1 MVLVHGNLKVKI
13 PPKATAKTYV
23 GRNGQM
29 EVVEPSVIGFV
40 GVCELVESAT
50 SVDDIMLPVTSFTW
64 SSNLEK
70 RRINSIEKS

>member
-1 MVLVHGNLKVKI
+1 MVLTHGNLKVKI
-13 PPKATAKTYV
+13 PPKATAKTYLS
-23 GRNGQM
+23 RNSQM
-29 EVVEPSVIGFV
+29 EAVEPSVIGFV

-70 RRINSIEKS
+70 RRIYSIEKS